1 MYIFTHTH
9 TQYIYVYT
17 YIYILNKKIC
27 YALFA
32 DKKIGSLMAC
42 LWALLLQPRCATM
55 ELVKADQTIAQQRQK
70 RRRPPPTDGGG
81 VTGAKYACTLTLGKY
96 VCKTK

>member
-1 MYIFTHTH
+1 MVH
-9 TQYIYVYT
+9 
-17 YIYILNKKIC
+17 
-27 YALFA
+27 
-32 DKKIGSLMAC
+32 
-42 LWALLLQPRCATM
+42 LWTLDSVIAAMM
-55 ELVKADQTIAQQRQK
+55 EPLDADQTIAQQRQN